1 VSLIANRVIL
11 GRGVLP
17 EAAFWE
23 TCVTLASFVQVAVPR
38 RDLPAAMASVA
49 RAREARIVRLAQAH
63 QIFALVELSPTKL
76 GLKVHRIVSTVC
88 QVSIAT
94 QTVS

>member
-1 VSLIANRVIL
+1 
-11 GRGVLP
+11 
-17 EAAFWE
+17 
-23 TCVTLASFVQVAVPR
+23 
-38 RDLPAAMASVA
+38 MASVA

-63 QIFALVELSPTKL
+63 QIFARVELSPTKL